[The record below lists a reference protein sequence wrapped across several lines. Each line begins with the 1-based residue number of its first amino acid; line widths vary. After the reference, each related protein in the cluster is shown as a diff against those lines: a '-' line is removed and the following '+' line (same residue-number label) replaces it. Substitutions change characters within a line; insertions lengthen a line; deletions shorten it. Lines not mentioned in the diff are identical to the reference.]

1 MCGIKRPGFTLLELV
16 VVVAIMAILATII
29 IPQLGRGNA
38 RKQREQFVMKFN
50 TLLRHTAVDAIA
62 TNKVHKVIIDIV
74 HHAITIQQQT
84 TQKTT
89 EGQWVYKT
97 PRRAYAQV
105 PLVIPPTYSVKNC
118 VVEGF
123 DEMSSFAG
131 GTAKTVWF
139 YIMPQGLAQAVT
151 LNILDRTDKN
161 PAQGQQFG
169 LVLNPLTVQF
179 RMYDAWQE

>member
-50 TLLRHTAVDAIA
+50 TLLRHAAGDAVA
-62 TNKVHKVIIDIV
+62 TNKIHKVIIDI
-74 HHAITIQQQT
+74 ANRSITIQQQT
-84 TQKTT
+84 AQKNT
-89 EGQWVYKT
+89 EGQWIYKT
-97 PRRAYAQV
+97 PRRAYAQI
-105 PLVIPPTYSVKNC
+105 PLPIPPTYSVKNC

-131 GTAKTVWF
+131 GTTKTVWF

-151 LNILDRTDKN
+151 LNILDRMEKK
-161 PAQGQQFG
+161 PAQAQQFG